1 MAPRLLIGSVRR
13 KYSLPLLGCPLPSR
27 FVPVRFHLQDDTGVH
42 AIDHRLHFWPAVALR
57 AREDHLW
64 SGSQLNRIILG
75 WDTRVRVRVLVL
87 GLRYKVLGYLLG
99 EGAPLLPQHVGYL
112 EGALARI
119 LHELWR
125 ALRDVDHLQPDMCS
139 EGCSAWRH
147 SYRVCGREKAYRRHR
162 AAPRCSLWRR
172 WEQAGCLPC

>member
-42 AIDHRLHFWPAVALR
+42 AIDHRLHFWPAVASR

-125 ALRDVDHLQPDMCS
+125 ALRDVDHLQICVQKAAVR
-139 EGCSAWRH
+139 EGTAI
-147 SYRVCGREKAYRRHR
+147 GFAAGRRHTEDTGLHR
-162 AAPRCSLWRR
+162 GAACGD
-172 WEQAGCLPC
+172 AGNRLVVYLAW

>member
-1 MAPRLLIGSVRR
+1 M
-13 KYSLPLLGCPLPSR
+13 
-27 FVPVRFHLQDDTGVH
+27 RFHLQDDTGVH
-42 AIDHRLHFWPAVALR
+42 AIDHRLHFWPAVASR

-64 SGSQLNRIILG
+64 SGSQLYRIILG

-99 EGAPLLPQHVGYL
+99 EGAPFLPQHVGYL

-125 ALRDVDHLQPDMCS
+125 ALRDVDHLQIC
-139 EGCSAWRH
+139 
-147 SYRVCGREKAYRRHR
+147 VQKAAVRGGTME
-162 AAPRCSLWRR
+162 AQL
-172 WEQAGCLPC
+172 